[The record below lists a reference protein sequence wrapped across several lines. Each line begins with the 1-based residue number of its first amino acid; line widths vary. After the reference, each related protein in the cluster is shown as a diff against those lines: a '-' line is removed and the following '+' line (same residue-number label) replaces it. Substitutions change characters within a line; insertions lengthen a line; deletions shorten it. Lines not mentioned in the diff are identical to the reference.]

1 MKFNSTIAPAA
12 VADSLSTDAMAQD
25 IAVSVGSA
33 QDRFWNMVKKGAEDA
48 ALMVEAMWGTVNFLQ
63 T

>member
-1 MKFNSTIAPAA
+1 MKFTTTIAATA
-12 VADSLSTDAMAQD
+12 VAASLSTGAMAQD

-33 QDRFWNMVKKGAEDA
+33 QDGFWNTVKKGAEDA
-48 ALMVEAMWGTVNFLQ
+48 ALMVDDNCGTVNFLQ

>member
-1 MKFNSTIAPAA
+1 MKFTSTFAPAA
-12 VADSLSTDAMAQD
+12 VAASLSTGAMAQD

-33 QDRFWNMVKKGAEDA
+33 QDDFWNMVKKGAEDA